1 MGQQTKCPFHWCRKQ
16 VCSPRSH
23 GGISM
28 GRMRR
33 ALQQR
38 LPVAAGAATLTVFLA
53 AVILLPKTTS
63 EILRDSAFDIE
74 LAGDQWL
81 RRPAPSD
88 LKVIVVDIDRA
99 SIDALGHLGGRP
111 FADTARADR
120 RGDRIEMPF
129 AAAHESVV
137 VQVFGCH
144 AETIPTLGQPASE
157 PRDSR
162 RLQITDFPF
171 RRSSCHIRMPVK
183 TIYI

>member
-99 SIDALGHLGGRP
+99 SIDALGTGPWPRETG
-111 FADTARADR
+111 AAR
-120 RGDRIEMPF
+120 RGGGDRAAPLTRPRHGAFIMPMRAIMVGPF
-129 AAAHESVV
+129 FSATRIRHSIAA
-137 VQVFGCH
+137 CH
-144 AETIPTLGQPASE
+144 SPRFCSALGS
-157 PRDSR
+157 
-162 RLQITDFPF
+162 F
-171 RRSSCHIRMPVK
+171 MM
-183 TIYI
+183 